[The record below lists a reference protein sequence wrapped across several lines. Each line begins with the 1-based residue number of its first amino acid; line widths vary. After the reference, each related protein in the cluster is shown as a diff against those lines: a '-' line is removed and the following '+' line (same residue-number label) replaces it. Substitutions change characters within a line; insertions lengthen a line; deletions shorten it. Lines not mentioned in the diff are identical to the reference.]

1 MIRRMLQSALCI
13 TLCPL
18 LAAGQV
24 VAVTQQP
31 NAQCTVPTVTAMATG
46 QPPYQS
52 NSNEMF
58 VELAAPDSISFE
70 EEKTGSPF
78 QFVVDK
84 DVVEEGVTLLH
95 AGAPVTGTVTRVRCA
110 SERKHRGGQ
119 LDILLND
126 QVSGKKVMVRLIGPS
141 PVEPILVDDPGYNPG
156 YGPWNGPGPSVPSIG
171 SIFNGI
177 GIAFGIILLIVL
189 IAAARS

>member
-1 MIRRMLQSALCI
+1 MIRKMLQTALCI

-24 VAVTQQP
+24 VAVTQP
-31 NAQCTVPTVTAMATG
+31 ANSQCAAPKVTVTGSA

-52 NSNEMF
+52 NANEMF

-70 EEKTGSPF
+70 EQRVGSSF
-78 QFVVDK
+78 QFFVDK

-95 AGAPVTGTVTRVRCA
+95 AGAPTTGTITRVRGA

-126 QVSGKKVMVRLIGPS
+126 QVSGKKIRVRLIGPS
-141 PVEPILVDDPGYNPG
+141 PVQPILVEGPSYNPG
-156 YGPWNGPGPSVPSIG
+156 YGPWNGPGHSVPSVG

>member
-119 LDILLND
+119 MDILLND
-126 QVSGKKVMVRLIGPS
+126 QVSGKKVRVRLIGPI
-141 PVEPILVDDPGYNPG
+141 PVEPILVEDPSYNPG
-156 YGPWNGPGPSVPSIG
+156 YGPWNGPGYGPPSIG
-171 SIFNGI
+171 SIFNGVAI
-177 GIAFGIILLIVL
+177 VMGIILLIVL

>member
-24 VAVTQQP
+24 AAVTQQP
-31 NAQCTVPTVTAMATG
+31 NAQCTVPTVTVMATG

-58 VELAAPDSISFE
+58 VELAAPDSLSFK
-70 EEKTGSPF
+70 EEKTGASF

-95 AGAPVTGTVTRVRCA
+95 AGVPATGTITGVRCA
-110 SERKHRGGQ
+110 SERRHRGGQ
-119 LDILLND
+119 LDVLLND
-126 QVSGKKVMVRLIGPS
+126 EVSGKKVRVRLIGPS
-141 PVEPILVDDPGYNPG
+141 PVQPILVEGPSYNPG
-156 YGPWNGPGPSVPSIG
+156 YGPWNGPGHSVPSVG

>member
-58 VELAAPDSISFE
+58 VELAAPDSLSFK
-70 EEKTGSPF
+70 EEKTGASF

-119 LDILLND
+119 MDILLND
-126 QVSGKKVMVRLIGPS
+126 QVSGKMVRVRLIGPR
-141 PVEPILVDDPGYNPG
+141 PTEPLLVDDPSYNPG
-156 YGPWNGPGPSVPSIG
+156 YGPWNRPGYGAPRFG
-171 SIFNGI
+171 TIFNGI